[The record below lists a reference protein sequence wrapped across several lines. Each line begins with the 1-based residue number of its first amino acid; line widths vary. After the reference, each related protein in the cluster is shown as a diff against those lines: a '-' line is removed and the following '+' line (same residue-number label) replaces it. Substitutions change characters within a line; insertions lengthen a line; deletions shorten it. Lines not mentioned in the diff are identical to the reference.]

1 MSKICCTFAADFK
14 SIDFDTI
21 RKENLNPV
29 KFGVIRDYGKDTI
42 YNC

>member
-1 MSKICCTFAADFK
+1 MSEKSSTFAADFK
-14 SIDFDTI
+14 IIDFDTI

-42 YNC
+42 NNY